1 MIYTLGQFAY
11 ADFKQAPQIT
21 TANIAGIL
29 IGGIL
34 KLPLAKILNLWGRA
48 EALLVSL
55 VAYVMGIIILAA
67 CDGPAAYATGY
78 VFYWI
83 GYDLIYLILQIFIAD
98 TTGLRNRAWA
108 FGFASTP
115 FILTAFTAP
124 LGANSFLANS
134 TWRWGYGSF
143 AIVQPFVFGPLII
156 AFKFYERKAIKLGL
170 YRKESSGRT
179 VMESI
184 IHYTHEFDGMIC
196 HTLQI
201 RMTY

>member
-1 MIYTLGQFAY
+1 MIFVLGPFAY

-48 EALLVSL
+48 EGLFVSL

-67 CDGPAAYATGY
+67 CKGPAGYATGY

-108 FGFASTP
+108 IAFASTP

-124 LGANSFLANS
+124 LGANSFLATS
-134 TWRWGYGSF
+134 GWRWGYASF
-143 AIVQPFVFGPLII
+143 AIIQPFVFGPLIVV
-156 AFKFYERKAIKLGL
+156 FKFYEKKAIKMGL
-170 YRKESSGRT
+170 YRREPSGRT
-179 VMESI
+179 TWQSI
-184 IHYTHEFDGMIC
+184 VHYTHEFDGKSSRLDFFIG
-196 HTLQI
+196 
-201 RMTY
+201 Y